1 MDVRRAWITA
11 QNVCSY
17 KNMTTAQQVE
27 TSQSG
32 DAIMMHQ
39 AVIPVRD
46 AVSAPACM
54 IIDKPNDSQGDAF
67 LMCEFIIDGCAY
79 KQDNT
84 QKEHPNSAE
93 FCMLPSHERSDVK
106 RDFNLT
112 SRHSAAPMFEQK
124 RLS

>member
-1 MDVRRAWITA
+1 MYVSTHPWITA

-17 KNMTTAQQVE
+17 KNTTTAQQVE
-27 TSQSG
+27 LSQSG
-32 DAIMMHQ
+32 DAIVMHQ

-54 IIDKPNDSQGDAF
+54 IIDKSNDSQGDAF
-67 LMCEFIIDGCAY
+67 LMCVFMFDGCVY

-93 FCMLPSHERSDVK
+93 FCMLPSHKRSDVN
-106 RDFNLT
+106 RDLT